1 MDKLK
6 MAIIGSGQIA
16 RVTHIPNYQSME
28 NVELVGICDTN
39 PDAAKAV
46 AEQFG
51 IARYFGNHLEMLSE
65 LRPDAVTICVPNKFH
80 CQITLDALEAGCH
93 VLCEKPPA
101 ITVQEAQA
109 MEKKAEEK
117 KLLLSYGFHF
127 RHSEQTA
134 FLKEKIRTCSGTE
147 EEEFPAGVIL
157 PIKLCREAAR

>member
-51 IARYFGNHLEMLSE
+51 ITRYFGNHLEMLSE

-101 ITVQEAQA
+101 IT
-109 MEKKAEEK
+109 
-117 KLLLSYGFHF
+117 
-127 RHSEQTA
+127 
-134 FLKEKIRTCSGTE
+134 CSGGTGHGKKGGRKE
-147 EEEFPAGVIL
+147 AASVLRVSFPAQ
-157 PIKLCREAAR
+157 

>member
-93 VLCEKPPA
+93 VLC
-101 ITVQEAQA
+101 
-109 MEKKAEEK
+109 
-117 KLLLSYGFHF
+117 LSLIH
-127 RHSEQTA
+127 
-134 FLKEKIRTCSGTE
+134 I
-147 EEEFPAGVIL
+147 
-157 PIKLCREAAR
+157 

>member
-1 MDKLK
+1 
-6 MAIIGSGQIA
+6 
-16 RVTHIPNYQSME
+16 ME

-93 VLCEKPPA
+93 VLCDC
-101 ITVQEAQA
+101 
-109 MEKKAEEK
+109 
-117 KLLLSYGFHF
+117 LLYTS
-127 RHSEQTA
+127 R
-134 FLKEKIRTCSGTE
+134 
-147 EEEFPAGVIL
+147 
-157 PIKLCREAAR
+157 